1 MSLPSPP
8 LVISITLGQ
17 AKPSLLFFAIKAG
30 LEGDKPALILKKE
43 KKRSSALHVLKSHQ
57 S

>member
-43 KKRSSALHVLKSHQ
+43 KKKVLGLTCA
-57 S
+57 